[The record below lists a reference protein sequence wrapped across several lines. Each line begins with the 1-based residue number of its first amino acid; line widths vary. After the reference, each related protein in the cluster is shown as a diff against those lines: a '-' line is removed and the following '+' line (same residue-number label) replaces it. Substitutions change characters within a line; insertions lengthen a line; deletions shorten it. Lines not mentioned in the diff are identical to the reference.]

1 MKNLEGK
8 VAIITGGARGL
19 GLEYALRLAS
29 LGASVAVCD
38 KDLASAAEYEED
50 AARLINGSV
59 EETLKATGARALA
72 RQVDVTDKE
81 LTKVFVEETYRT
93 FGRIDVVVCNAGGGG
108 NFSGCKP
115 SELDEETT
123 RSTIDRNFMSTVFTV
138 TAAAPYMK
146 EQRSGKFVN
155 ISSFTG
161 TMALGTGFGA
171 DFYGVQP
178 DMLNFAKC
186 VTNGVM
192 PMGGVICTDRIY
204 DAMMGAHGNAPDH
217 AIEFFHGYTY
227 SGHPVACA
235 AALATLDLYKQEN
248 LFERAGQ
255 MGQVLGDAMHSAIK
269 GLPHVIGIRSL
280 GLACAVELAP
290 MPGMPGKRAFDV
302 FMDCF
307 HKGVLV
313 RNAGENLVFAPPY
326 IVEREHIETMV
337 STLAD
342 AIRRLPA

>member
-171 DFYGVQP
+171 DYAVAKAAVAHYTRYLAQDLAAYGITANAIAPGFIASAQLKSRLLAADP
-178 DMLNFAKC
+178 KRHEEWLNSIPLKRFGDPRDLANL
-186 VTNGVM
+186 VEFLSTSASDYITGQ
-192 PMGGVICTDRIY
+192 VICIDGGLMR
-204 DAMMGAHGNAPDH
+204 GA
-217 AIEFFHGYTY
+217 
-227 SGHPVACA
+227 S
-235 AALATLDLYKQEN
+235 
-248 LFERAGQ
+248 
-255 MGQVLGDAMHSAIK
+255 
-269 GLPHVIGIRSL
+269 
-280 GLACAVELAP
+280 
-290 MPGMPGKRAFDV
+290 
-302 FMDCF
+302 
-307 HKGVLV
+307 
-313 RNAGENLVFAPPY
+313 
-326 IVEREHIETMV
+326 
-337 STLAD
+337 
-342 AIRRLPA
+342 